1 MADSRTTSE
10 ISRALCS
17 AMGERE
23 VTPAIFLL
31 QSAMSMTMRHCSEAW
46 NTYQFKFE
54 AWSSTACITDGSGQ
68 RNGPEDRFVLQT
80 VQDSGLRSDGFDL
93 REGMPLSHAFSIP

>member
-1 MADSRTTSE
+1 
-10 ISRALCS
+10 
-17 AMGERE
+17 MGERD

-54 AWSSTACITDGSGQ
+54 AWRSTACITDGSGQ
-68 RNGPEDRFVLQT
+68 RTLRMLVSLRKDGTIKEVMILQSSGSTVLDDAAIRI
-80 VQDSGLRSDGFDL
+80 VRMAAPFA
-93 REGMPLSHAFSIP
+93 PFP